1 MKPYLTIGMLVISNI
16 FMTFAWYGQLHLRGQ
31 RWFDTLPQLL
41 VIVFCWSIAFFEYIF
56 LVPANRIGF
65 QGTASLFPLGR
76 MYTRFSTVLWDCP
89 TTYHSF
95 EILRFQL
102 QFHTLLREMAG
113 SPQLMCIHNV
123 KHDWFSDSAVPHNT
137 RHIALHDI
145 VFRTS

>member
-65 QGTASLFPLGR
+65 QGNG
-76 MYTRFSTVLWDCP
+76 M
-89 TTYHSF
+89 
-95 EILRFQL
+95 
-102 QFHTLLREMAG
+102 
-113 SPQLMCIHNV
+113 
-123 KHDWFSDSAVPHNT
+123 
-137 RHIALHDI
+137 ALHAFPIENYSGGGFSHRVHRIRPDFFQNRD
-145 VFRTS
+145 VPLEPSDGFRVHGDGGLFYF

>member
-65 QGTASLFPLGR
+65 QGNGGPFTL
-76 MYTRFSTVLWDCP
+76 
-89 TTYHSF
+89 
-95 EILRFQL
+95 FQL
-102 QFHTLLREMAG
+102 KIIQEVVSRVHRIRPDFFQNRDVPLE
-113 SPQLMCIHNV
+113 P
-123 KHDWFSDSAVPHNT
+123 SDG
-137 RHIALHDI
+137 
-145 VFRTS
+145 FRVHGDGGLFYF